1 MHTTPTHTDREGLKL
16 STTTEFIFSLS
27 MCIYDEKGQV
37 VSKYDKFVGEKKVR
51 VGGLLISLPAKIK
64 TILRARSSKLCTLL
78 HNYACLQITVYSKIG
93 MNF

>member
-1 MHTTPTHTDREGLKL
+1 M
-16 STTTEFIFSLS
+16 
-27 MCIYDEKGQV
+27 

-78 HNYACLQITVYSKIG
+78 HNYACLQITVY
-93 MNF
+93 